1 MGVARPLI
9 RLRWPI
15 REPALP
21 PYGRSAVNAIGAGPA
36 GRSLIAPEEGKIMS
50 IIITRLRRFVVVL
63 AGLGVT
69 LAALATA
76 ASASTVSGD
85 LQALQT
91 GNATC

>member
-1 MGVARPLI
+1 
-9 RLRWPI
+9 
-15 REPALP
+15 
-21 PYGRSAVNAIGAGPA
+21 
-36 GRSLIAPEEGKIMS
+36 MS